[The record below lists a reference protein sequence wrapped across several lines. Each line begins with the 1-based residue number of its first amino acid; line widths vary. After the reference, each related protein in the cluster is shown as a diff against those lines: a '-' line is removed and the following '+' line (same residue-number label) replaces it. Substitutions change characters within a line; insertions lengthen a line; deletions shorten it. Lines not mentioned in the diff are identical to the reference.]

1 MYLKNSMIMKNSSL
15 FLILVALFLFVSC
28 KKKKDEVE
36 VMVNDRLEVEETL
49 ARGNFSGYQH
59 ELSGKAVL
67 VKDTSG
73 NTILRLEDFNMTEGP
88 DVYVYLS
95 RNSTY
100 SSGNVIEVR
109 NLTSGYINSNL
120 NIDIDNSIDHSDY
133 KYVLVYCYQ
142 FSALFGTALLE

>member
-1 MYLKNSMIMKNSSL
+1 MKSTIK
-15 FLILVALFLFVSC
+15 ILVVIFLVGTMAC
-28 KKKKDEVE
+28 KKKKDEVS
-36 VMVNDRLEVEETL
+36 VMVNDKVDVEETL
-49 ARGNFSGYQH
+49 AMGTFSGYQH
-59 ELSGKAVL
+59 DLSGKTVL

-100 SSGNVIEVR
+100 SSGNVIQVKH
-109 NLTSGYINSNL
+109 LTTGYTDSNL
-120 NIDIDNSIDHSDY
+120 NIDVDNAVDHTDY

-142 FSALFGTALLE
+142 YSALFGTALLE